1 MIVIAL
7 LALLFAGSAIGLLVW
22 AVALPRMR
30 AASRLRQIQ
39 AYGFSGGPVIGEAG
53 EQSLSTSF
61 GALAA
66 RLGDLISRWSGG
78 LKEDVLRKE
87 LMAAGMYSTSPR
99 VIAGYRV
106 LAALAGVFLG
116 ASYGVLPSLAGRTLT
131 AVLFAYVGWVTPLV
145 LVRRRA
151 RLRLEEIDRRLP
163 DLIDLMVVTVEAGVG
178 FSGSLQIASS
188 RIDGP
193 LGDELRLTL
202 QEQRMGRGL
211 AQSLQN
217 MLERADVPAMR
228 SFVRAVTQG
237 ESLGVSIG
245 TIMRNLALDMR
256 KRRRSNA
263 EERAQKAPVKILF
276 PLIFLIFPALGIVL
290 LGPAVFEMADA
301 FRNL

>member
-1 MIVIAL
+1 MVVIAL

-30 AASRLRQIQ
+30 TASRLRQIE

-53 EQSLSTSF
+53 DQSLSTSI
-61 GALAA
+61 GAVAA

-78 LKEDVLRKE
+78 LKEDVLRRE
-87 LMAAGMYSTSPR
+87 LMAAGLYTTSPR

-116 ASYGVLPSLAGRTLT
+116 ASYGVLPSLPGRTLT

-151 RLRLEEIDRRLP
+151 RLRLAEIDRRLP
-163 DLIDLMVVTVEAGVG
+163 DLIDLMVVTIEAGVG

-290 LGPAVFEMADA
+290 LGPAVFEMVDA
-301 FRNL
+301 FKNL

>member
-1 MIVIAL
+1 MLVIAL

-30 AASRLRQIQ
+30 TASRLRQIQ

-53 EQSLSTSF
+53 DQSLSASF
-61 GALAA
+61 GAVAA

-106 LAALAGVFLG
+106 LAALAGMFLG
-116 ASYGVLPSLAGRTLT
+116 ASYGVLPSVPGRVLT
-131 AVLFAYVGWVTPLV
+131 AALFACVGWVTPLV